1 MVYRDEAHDFASEV
15 KEFEN
20 LRSTISHVQRDYS
33 GCSLLRR
40 YYAQLHSLKGRFQM
54 TNLMD
59 LLMQV
64 KFSWRDIYTEKLII
78 GDIHYEMCSVLY
90 NLGVLHVELASL
102 ETRTNDASLKLAC
115 SHFQCAAHAF
125 EMINKEVPVGIRSND
140 MSHDMICFMYNIS
153 LAQAQE
159 CILEKSLASDRNVNI
174 IAKVAA
180 QLSEYYTS
188 SVMVLL
194 QGSLN
199 NGPDTVQ
206 EVVGSREFKLC
217 MKYCEFKSAYFK
229 ALCDYYMGLSNFESQ
244 KMGEAIAWFKSAYDK
259 IGEAVKHLKGL
270 DKQNWS
276 GQLNDAC
283 KLVQE
288 LIQKKQESA
297 EKENNFIFHQPVPSS
312 DKLTAVKG
320 ASLVKGIPFDVTDNE
335 ILGMDIFRRLVP
347 LEAYQVASI
356 YTARKDDL
364 IRSVHKR
371 IEEKDLEIS
380 EFMSSLQLNPQAIR
394 PVNPPV
400 PDQLIDVC
408 ATLSLRKSLADDAK
422 SHLSQ
427 LLAKSKL
434 LDESLN
440 LLLEDIEL
448 LDWSSK
454 GKILPQWQ
462 ALRDI
467 HDKAIEA
474 DLQLKQSFLDA
485 LPDVEFMVTF
495 LNDSSSTLSKLLPEA
510 EIPVDEENIKKL
522 ENLMKKID
530 EMKKQRENL
539 FEQLKQDIRNEDIT
553 NKVLMSSGQ
562 KGGGSEMDLVFEKE
576 MKKFDRQ
583 ISLIDMN
590 LAAQENIMNAL
601 IKENAEYAPTRKA
614 VMQAANVRKGKAD
627 CMTSSYQKMVQV
639 IPECEKR
646 MKVHEETLKGVTRLE
661 EKVKSIVNQVVNTR
675 PQAPTVNST
684 CSTSS
689 VATSVA
695 PTVSSTLPSQI
706 TVPSQV
712 IPPQVQV
719 QPHLPPIQSHIPHP
733 QQGVL
738 QQPFPPFA
746 PPRGTLPIHHHQQ
759 HHHQQ
764 QQVAGT
770 FGPPQLTTTLPPPT
784 VTPTVVHQ
792 GPTVDLLSAPIH
804 EDSTPVMTPV
814 RNNTPGYG
822 ENYFTQPHHN

>member
-1 MVYRDEAHDFASEV
+1 MVYKVFLVLFYYFLFLTYNLLLHHLSCFKFGRLVYRDEAHDFTSEV

-20 LRSTISHVQRDYS
+20 LRSTISHVQRDNS
-33 GCSLLRR
+33 GISLLRR

-64 KFSWRDIYTEKLII
+64 KFSWRDIYTEKLIV

-90 NLGVLHVELASL
+90 NLGVLHVELTSN
-102 ETRTNDASLKLAC
+102 ESRRSDASLKLAC
-115 SHFQCAAHAF
+115 SHFQCAAHVF
-125 EMINKEVPVGIRSND
+125 EMINKEVPIGVRSND

-159 CILEKSLASDRNVNI
+159 CILEKSLASDRHVTI

-180 QLSEYYTS
+180 QVSEYYTS
-188 SVMVLL
+188 SIMVLL

-206 EVVGSREFKLC
+206 EVVGSREYKLC
-217 MKYCEFKSAYFK
+217 KKYCEFKSAYFK
-229 ALCDYYMGLSNFESQ
+229 AICDYYMGLSNLEG
-244 KMGEAIAWFKSAYDK
+244 KDVKTGEAIAWFKSAYEK
-259 IGEAVKHLKGL
+259 ICEAVKHLKGL
-270 DKQNWS
+270 DKQNWT
-276 GQLNDAC
+276 GLLNDAC

-288 LIQKKQESA
+288 LILKKQESA
-297 EKENNFIFHQPVPSS
+297 EKENNFIYHQIVPTS

-320 ASLVKGIPFDVTDNE
+320 ASLAKTTPFDVTDNE
-335 ILGMDIFRRLVP
+335 ILGVDIFRRLVP

-380 EFMSSLQLNPQAIR
+380 EFMSSLQLNPAAIR

-408 ATLSLRKSLADDAK
+408 AALSLRKSLLDDAK

-440 LLLEDIEL
+440 LLLEKIEL

-454 GKILPQWQ
+454 EKMQLEWKI
-462 ALRDI
+462 LRDI
-467 HDKAIEA
+467 HDKAIKE

-485 LPDVEFMVTF
+485 SSDVEKMVNF
-495 LNDSSSTLSKLLPEA
+495 LNDHNSTLSKLLPEI
-510 EIPVDEENIKKL
+510 EITINEENCAKL
-522 ENLMKKID
+522 EGLIKKID
-530 EMKKQRENL
+530 EMKNQRETL
-539 FEQLKQDIRNEDIT
+539 FDQLKNSIRKEDIT
-553 NKVLMSSGQ
+553 NKLLMSSSASAQ
-562 KGGGSEMDLVFEKE
+562 TEVDVIFEKE
-576 MKKFDRQ
+576 MKKFDKQ

-590 LAAQENIMNAL
+590 LAAQQNIMNAL

-614 VMQAANVRKGKAD
+614 VMQAENVRKSKAET
-627 CMTSSYQKMVQV
+627 MISSYEKMMQI

-646 MKVHEETLKGVTRLE
+646 MKVHEDTLKSVTRLE
-661 EKVKSIVNQVVNTR
+661 EKVESLLKVLSSRQQAAAAAATVTPIVPPR
-675 PQAPTVNST
+675 PPIQ
-684 CSTSS
+684 
-689 VATSVA
+689 
-695 PTVSSTLPSQI
+695 Q
-706 TVPSQV
+706 Q
-712 IPPQVQV
+712 Q
-719 QPHLPPIQSHIPHP
+719 QPHLHP
-733 QQGVL
+733 QHIQ
-738 QQPFPPFA
+738 
-746 PPRGTLPIHHHQQ
+746 
-759 HHHQQ
+759 
-764 QQVAGT
+764 
-770 FGPPQLTTTLPPPT
+770 PPQTHSTFQPSTVYPTVHQTVHSTVHSTLQGP

-792 GPTVDLLSAPIH
+792 GPTVDLLSDPIH

-814 RNNTPGYG
+814 RGNISEYG
-822 ENYFTQPHHN
+822 ENYFSHPHHN